1 MIDYFLE
8 KIYVKQKSIR
18 IWGGLTK
25 VRNSVVIGISG
36 GSGSGKT
43 TVAENLLK
51 RIGDQNILL
60 IKQDYYYKENSHLS
74 LEERSDLNYDC
85 PDAFDTELMI
95 EQVKQLVENQFIEQ
109 PRYDFT
115 IHNRYPQR
123 IRVEPRKIILIEGIL
138 ILHDE
143 RLRNLMDIKVF
154 VDAESDIR
162 LLRRVLR
169 DTHERGRTLDSIT
182 EQYLE
187 TVRPM
192 YEKYIHPT
200 KKYADIII
208 PKGGFNQIA
217 IDILVAKI
225 NSYLVE
231 LSV

>member
-1 MIDYFLE
+1 M
-8 KIYVKQKSIR
+8 
-18 IWGGLTK
+18 
-25 VRNSVVIGISG
+25 RNSVVIGISG

-51 RIGDQNILL
+51 RIGDQHILL
-60 IKQDYYYKENSHLS
+60 IKQDYYYKENNHLS
-74 LEERSDLNYDC
+74 LEERSNLNYDC
-85 PDAFDTELMI
+85 PEAFDTELMI
-95 EQVKQLVENQFIEQ
+95 EQVTQLAETQVIEQ

-115 IHNRYPQR
+115 IHNRYPNR

-143 RLRNLMDIKVF
+143 RFRNLMDIKVF

-169 DTHERGRTLDSIT
+169 DTHERGRTLDSIA